1 MIVNDYSACDVQ
13 IPKMQFYK
21 GKNFRTFG
29 PVGPYLCVLAPGD
42 FARLPDLQWTLTVN
56 GEPRQRDSVAN
67 LVYGPAE
74 TLSELSA
81 VQDSPGRRSPLDRDA
96 RGLRFERS
104 LGRQAAHRRDF
115 AGAAE
120 MAMFMNIQST
130 LGQYLKLSDVVE
142 SHIAT
147 SDGSIDLGV
156 QHNRIVS
163 EAN

>member
-21 GKNFRTFG
+21 GENFRTFG

-81 VQDSPGRRSPLDRDA
+81 VQDLQVGDLLSTGTPAGSALSVPSAA
-96 RGLRFERS
+96 RQLI
-104 LGRQAAHRRDF
+104 AAILP
-115 AGAAE
+115 E
-120 MAMFMNIQST
+120 Q
-130 LGQYLKLSDVVE
+130 LKWRCS
-142 SHIAT
+142 
-147 SDGSIDLGV
+147 
-156 QHNRIVS
+156 
-163 EAN
+163 